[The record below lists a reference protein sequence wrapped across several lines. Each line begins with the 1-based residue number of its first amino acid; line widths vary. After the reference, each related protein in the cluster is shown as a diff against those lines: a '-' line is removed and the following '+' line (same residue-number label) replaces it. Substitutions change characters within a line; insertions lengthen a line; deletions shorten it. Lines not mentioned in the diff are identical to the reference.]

1 MNPTAIP
8 ADTSPEAARVQLEIY
23 RRMAPERRLELAM
36 QMSDTLRRVA
46 IAGVRG
52 RHPEYSDEQ
61 VRLAFLRL
69 TLGKELF
76 AKVCPG
82 IDIAV

>member
-1 MNPTAIP
+1 MKLTATP
-8 ADTSPEAARVQLEIY
+8 ADTLPEAARVQLEIY
-23 RRMAPERRLELAM
+23 RRMAPEKRLQLAM
-36 QMSDTLRRVA
+36 RMSDTLRRVA
-46 IAGVRG
+46 MDGIRC
-52 RHPEYSDEQ
+52 RHPVYGDEQ

-82 IDIAV
+82 VDIAV